1 MDVLCVV
8 DEGFGEWTY
17 MLVWNGIIWYEG
29 GGGWWVE
36 ALRDMVRGE
45 VI

>member
-1 MDVLCVV
+1 M

-17 MLVWNGIIWYEG
+17 MLVWNGMNWYEG

-36 ALRDMVRGE
+36 ALSDMVGAGGYIF
-45 VI
+45 VV